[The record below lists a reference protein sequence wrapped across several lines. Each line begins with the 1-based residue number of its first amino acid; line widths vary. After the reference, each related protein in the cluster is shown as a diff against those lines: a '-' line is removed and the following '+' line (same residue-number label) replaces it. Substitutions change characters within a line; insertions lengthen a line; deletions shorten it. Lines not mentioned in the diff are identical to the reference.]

1 MADYALVIGIECYE
15 TGKARNLQGPGL
27 DAMRF
32 ALWLR
37 NRQNLPPKNIIL
49 LLNKHRDWSG
59 ALGEEYDRTLGE
71 VRSTR
76 IEPREDCSRG
86 AILRA
91 WRTELSQ
98 VQERGTL
105 WIYWSGH
112 GLTFPTNRDA
122 VLCADNE
129 ANGPAFVYLS
139 ELRDSLR
146 TNAFS
151 NFKEQR
157 LIVDACAEYIDPQ
170 ELQIDGL
177 RGPEEFPIA
186 QSPDQVEL
194 SAAPIGAKA
203 RAQKGSNLFSRVL
216 LARLQSDGWPEDL
229 AAFYRS
235 LDADI
240 AREVGS
246 LEHRPRL
253 RMPSKFLEI
262 GLERG
267 RNATECKEILE
278 VLSRC
283 GIPFDQYRGAYFDTM
298 SRLPDNTRAITAS
311 TVTAIVDELLML
323 ERNELFGGLSEGLV
337 EFACR
342 VCREFKNRADPLDD
356 WLQKKV
362 PAGALST
369 VHARLDLEK
378 PNLVLTILVQ
388 ETTFDPS
395 GFPCSI
401 EAHLCDGGFASTM
414 RRWSKGD
421 LGNAAAVEAAAFEIL
436 SAAARDAYNSKKFAR
451 LMVQVFANPMH
462 LGIPWQHI
470 RIDPEEESVF
480 GERFSFVMR
489 SRARYDRKDIKYDLA
504 SWRQKSE
511 ALRNRAA
518 RDIRFFPVPP
528 SDRDTK
534 GLADIDGLMFLRD
547 TLPFCLPP
555 GSATCQLLAAAL
567 RKGLPL
573 AAWRAR
579 PTQSPAEA
587 FEDWNTLEEQL
598 TTLFAGCPNLNEA
611 HARLREARTRN
622 AWARDTVLFWDDA
635 KSAEELQNA
644 LGEELT

>member
-15 TGKARNLQGPGL
+15 TDAARNLQGPGL

-32 ALWLR
+32 TLWLC
-37 NRQNLPPKNIIL
+37 NRQNVPPKNVFL
-49 LLNKHRDWSG
+49 LLNKHPDWSG
-59 ALGEEYDRTLGE
+59 ALGDEYKRIQGE
-71 VRSTR
+71 VDAAGIT
-76 IEPREDCSRG
+76 PREDCSRQ
-86 AILRA
+86 AISRA

-98 VQERGTL
+98 VRERGTL

-112 GLTFPTNRDA
+112 GLTFHSNRDA

-129 ANGPAFVYLS
+129 ASGPAFVYLS

-146 TNAFS
+146 TSAFS

-170 ELQIDGL
+170 ALQIDGL
-177 RGPEEFPIA
+177 RGPEEFPIS

-229 AAFYRS
+229 PAFYRS

-240 AREVGS
+240 AREVGG

-262 GLERG
+262 GLETG

-283 GIPFDQYRGAYFDTM
+283 GVPFDHYRQPYFDTM

-311 TVTAIVDELLML
+311 TLTAIVDELLIL
-323 ERNELFGGLSEGLV
+323 ERSDLFGGLSEGLV
-337 EFACR
+337 EFAGR
-342 VCREFKNRADPLDD
+342 VCREFKNKAAPLDD
-356 WLQKKV
+356 WLQKRV

-369 VHARLDLEK
+369 IHARLDLEK
-378 PNLVLTILVQ
+378 PNLVLTMLVQ
-388 ETTFDPS
+388 ESAFDPS
-395 GFPCSI
+395 GFPCGI
-401 EAHLCDGGFASTM
+401 EAHLCDGGFADTM
-414 RRWSKGD
+414 GRWSKGD
-421 LGNAAAVEAAAFEIL
+421 LGNAAAVEAAAREIL
-436 SAAARDAYNSKKFAR
+436 SGAARHASKKIAR
-451 LMVQVFANPMH
+451 LMVQVFANPLH

-470 RIDPEEESVF
+470 RIDPAEESVF
-480 GERFSFVMR
+480 GERFSFIMR
-489 SRARYDRKDIKYDLA
+489 SRARYHRDDIKYDLA
-504 SWRQKSE
+504 SWRLKSE

-518 RDIRFFPVPP
+518 RDIKFFPVPT
-528 SDRDTK
+528 SDRDAK
-534 GLADIDGLMFLRD
+534 ERLADIDGLMFIRD

-573 AAWRAR
+573 ATWRI
-579 PTQSPAEA
+579 QSSAEA

-598 TTLFAGCPNLNEA
+598 TTLLAGCPNLTEA
-611 HARLREARTRN
+611 HALLREERTRN

-635 KSAEELQNA
+635 KSAEELQDA